1 MALENTWV
9 TFKYFL
15 IFENDSEKENRL
27 CMISLKK
34 TKKQASA
41 ALALLLRPEL
51 MGAAHSNTGG
61 CAAHPTRAAAATPG
75 TRPLTARARPPD
87 TPPPLP
93 SRVAAWRAP
102 PLGEVS
108 CEPRLR

>member
-1 MALENTWV
+1 MPLENTWV

-34 TKKQASA
+34 KTKKKKQALA

-51 MGAAHSNTGG
+51 AGAAHSNTGG
-61 CAAHPTRAAAATPG
+61 CTAHPTSAASATPG
-75 TRPLTARARPPD
+75 TRPLCMISI
-87 TPPPLP
+87 P
-93 SRVAAWRAP
+93 SNHGIFVP
-102 PLGEVS
+102 CYMSLHMLQCLLV
-108 CEPRLR
+108 